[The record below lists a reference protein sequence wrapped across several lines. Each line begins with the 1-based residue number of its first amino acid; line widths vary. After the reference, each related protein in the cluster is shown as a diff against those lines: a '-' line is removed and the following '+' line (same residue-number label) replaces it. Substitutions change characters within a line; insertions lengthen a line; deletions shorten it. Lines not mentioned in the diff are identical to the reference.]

1 MLERVSAALTKFL
14 SPLTS
19 SINNG
24 LDSNLSNKEEFQ
36 HSKKRP
42 KKEEPKEEPKEESKT
57 KENNPPEANKRE
69 AHLSLVPNP
78 GAGPGSETHSPLEA
92 IKSEGFTGAI
102 TDIFALFQEQR
113 KIMLRWGGTKTYESS
128 LKSKS
133 MSQLRKGTILDE
145 KIN

>member
-42 KKEEPKEEPKEESKT
+42 KKEEPKEESKT